1 MELQCP
7 IPISKNYICRLKLNP
22 LTLMKKIILLLLM
35 AVLAVSCVSR
45 KKLTYLQ
52 DKNEIKIDSAN
63 FAKLDR
69 EKYVVQINDIIN
81 ITVKSY
87 SEELSKL
94 FNVANQTPVNAA
106 GGDLIFYLNGYSVS
120 DEGDINMPVLGK
132 VYVLGKNLNEI
143 KDIVTTKLSE
153 YFKEE
158 TIYVNVQLAGIRYTV
173 IGDINSPGKYIIY
186 QNQANIFEAIALA
199 GDITTVGNRNEVQ
212 IIRQYPDGVKF
223 FEIDLTDKSIVSN
236 PLYFIQPNDIINVKP
251 LPQRSIGIGTTG
263 FQTFA
268 SILGVLASSLSVYLA
283 IRNINR

>member
-1 MELQCP
+1 MDLQYP
-7 IPISKNYICRLKLNP
+7 LPVSKNYICRLKLNP
-22 LTLMKKIILLLLM
+22 FILMKKIILLLLI
-35 AVLAVSCVSR
+35 AVTTVSCVSR

-52 DKNEIKIDSAN
+52 DKTETKIDSAN

-69 EKYVVQINDIIN
+69 EKYVVQVNDIIN
-81 ITVKSY
+81 VTVKSY

-94 FNVANQTPVNAA
+94 FNVSEQSRMSAV

-120 DEGDINMPVLGK
+120 DEGEINMPVLGR
-132 VYVLGKNLNEI
+132 VYVLGKNLTEI
-143 KDIVTTKLSE
+143 KDIITVKLGE

-158 TIYVNVQLAGIRYTV
+158 TIYVNVQLAGIRYTI
-173 IGDINSPGKYIIY
+173 IGDINNPGKYIIY
-186 QNQANIFEAIALA
+186 QNQANIFEAIAMA

-283 IRNINR
+283 LRNIN